1 MLHINHNDHPKVEQ
15 PLAALASP
23 RARARSRRRRPFR
36 VRIVAAQENQDMIR
50 QKRESI
56 SMGNRPEKAW
66 EPEGKWE
73 PKWAGEPEEEW
84 EPK

>member
-1 MLHINHNDHPKVEQ
+1 MLHINHNNHPKVKQ
-15 PLAALASP
+15 PLATLASP
-23 RARARSRRRRPFR
+23 RARARPRGRQPFR
-36 VRIVAAQENQDMIR
+36 VRIVAAQENQDVIR

-56 SMGNRPEKAW
+56 SMGNRPEEAW
-66 EPEGKWE
+66 EPEGKGE